1 MSKKRSNRPF
11 HGHGSIEEEFEFEEV
26 AMSDEPK
33 GNARGGSRKKAPK
46 PSSPSEEIWAN
57 AEVMDE
63 KEIDAVV
70 AEINNAQPKI
80 KKSRRR
86 GARKEQHIAAN
97 PSVNPTQTRTS
108 IIDGVK
114 IANTRLRV
122 SVEDEMKTHG
132 IKKLP
137 NGMSAADLAIPSY
150 DSVVTAAERRPLDCA
165 LYHEYADGE
174 LSPLE
179 QMMRKSAERSE
190 KSKKKGQ
197 KAREEKDSKQEK
209 KAEKK
214 PEKEKKD
221 CKTCDGFHGCKGCR
235 KAEKYAQAKA
245 AENAGE
251 KTGKQGEKEQPK
263 PEKRERNGKKSRG
276 PQPQVQPQPAAAAPV
291 AGSIPAPIP
300 PVTQVQPAFYQT
312 QAQGMDAHRAELL
325 KQQEMVLNMIQ
336 QCHQTLASIQAQLLQ
351 VVPQPMIQPVVT
363 PVAVPVPAPIP
374 TVQTVP
380 VQTSVL
386 ESRPS
391 DAAEP
396 APAPVS
402 ENVSPTEGSTASVE
416 EGKPERKTSRRER
429 FRTKKQ
435 REAQALNESETSEK
449 AGAEEKASVS
459 QENQPAKKPEKK
471 PENNSGKKAENQ
483 NEKPGN
489 KKPAKFVKGAN
500 DSKDSKDSRKSFSE
514 TSISDV
520 ISAHPEDFIG
530 PEDFDEE
537 FNSDSADHKKKVKKP
552 FMVWKKPKKR

>member
-1 MSKKRSNRPF
+1 
-11 HGHGSIEEEFEFEEV
+11 
-26 AMSDEPK
+26 MSDEPK
-33 GNARGGSRKKAPK
+33 GDARRGSRKKAPK
-46 PSSPSEEIWAN
+46 PAPAEEIWAD

-70 AEINNAQPKI
+70 AEISNAQPKM

-114 IANTRLRV
+114 VANTRLRV

-165 LYHEYADGE
+165 LYHEFSGNE

-209 KAEKK
+209 KVEKK
-214 PEKEKKD
+214 SEKEKKD

-235 KAEKYAQAKA
+235 KAEKYAAEKA
-245 AENAGE
+245 
-251 KTGKQGEKEQPK
+251 GKQPEKEQSK
-263 PEKRERNGKKSRG
+263 TEKREKKSRG
-276 PQPQVQPQPAAAAPV
+276 PQPSVQPQPTAVVPNPGAN
-291 AGSIPAPIP
+291 PAPIP

-325 KQQEMVLNMIQ
+325 KQQEMVLQMIQ

-363 PVAVPVPAPIP
+363 PVAVPVP
-374 TVQTVP
+374 VQA
-380 VQTSVL
+380 SVL
-386 ESRPS
+386 ESQPS

-396 APAPVS
+396 VPTPAS
-402 ENVSPTEGSTASVE
+402 ESVSPAEGAAVPADGE
-416 EGKPERKTSRRER
+416 KPERKISRRER
-429 FRTKKQ
+429 IRMKKQ
-435 REAQALNESETSEK
+435 REAQAASEAETSEK
-449 AGAEEKASVS
+449 AEAEEKAPTLK
-459 QENQPAKKPEKK
+459 ENRSGKKPEKK
-471 PENNSGKKAENQ
+471 SEKNSGEKTENQ
-483 NEKPGN
+483 DEKPGN
-489 KKPAKFVKGAN
+489 KKPAKFARESN
-500 DSKDSKDSRKSFSE
+500 DSKEMKESKGSRESKDPRKSFGES
-514 TSISDV
+514 SISDV
-520 ISAHPEDFIG
+520 VSAYPDEFIG

-537 FNSDSADHKKKVKKP
+537 FHSDPADHKKKLKKP

>member
-11 HGHGSIEEEFEFEEV
+11 HGPGSFEEEFEFEEV

-33 GNARGGSRKKAPK
+33 GDARDGRRKKAKKTAPAD
-46 PSSPSEEIWAN
+46 EIWAD

-70 AEINNAQPKI
+70 AEINNAQPKM

-114 IANTRLRV
+114 VANTRLRV

-165 LYHEYADGE
+165 LFHEFDRNE
-174 LSPLE
+174 LSPIE

-190 KSKKKGQ
+190 KSKKKEQ
-197 KAREEKDSKQEK
+197 KVREEKNSKQEK
-209 KAEKK
+209 K
-214 PEKEKKD
+214 EKEKKD

-245 AENAGE
+245 AENTID
-251 KTGKQGEKEQPK
+251 KLGKQAEKEDQAK
-263 PEKRERNGKKSRG
+263 AEKREKNAKKSRENR
-276 PQPQVQPQPAAAAPV
+276 PKAQPQATAAAQV
-291 AGSIPAPIP
+291 SGTIPAPIP

-325 KQQEMVLNMIQ
+325 KQQEMVLQMIQ
-336 QCHQTLASIQAQLLQ
+336 QCHQTLASIQAQLLS
-351 VVPQPMIQPVVT
+351 VVPQPMIQPVVA

-374 TVQTVP
+374 TVP
-380 VQTSVL
+380 VQASIL
-386 ESRPS
+386 ESKPS

-396 APAPVS
+396 IPAPAPES
-402 ENVSPTEGSTASVE
+402 VSPVE
-416 EGKPERKTSRRER
+416 TSAAPAEEEKAERKISRRER
-429 FRTKKQ
+429 IRMKKQ
-435 REAQALNESETSEK
+435 REAQASNDSETSEK
-449 AGAEEKASVS
+449 AEAEEKTPVLK
-459 QENQPAKKPEKK
+459 ENKSEKKPEKK
-471 PENNSGKKAENQ
+471 SEKNSGKKPENLD
-483 NEKPGN
+483 EKTGN
-489 KKPAKFVKGAN
+489 KKPAKFAKESN
-500 DSKDSKDSRKSFSE
+500 DPKESKVSKESKDSRKSFGE
-514 TSISDV
+514 NSISDV

-537 FNSDSADHKKKVKKP
+537 FHSDPADHKKKLKKP